1 MQKVKRNITLDFQ
14 RRNNVRVVL
23 ATQRDMNQREI
34 VISLYDDGKIFPIT
48 NHSGVTAAIN
58 VLRPDGKSSSFPADI
73 TGLGEVTYKI
83 TAWPVGVAGDVK
95 LSVALHTADGGR
107 ISTDPF
113 ILHVAEGL
121 YLGSEIE
128 EDTENQTAFENM
140 MQELAAFELSEAIR
154 ETNEEERKSAEEARA
169 SSEAARENAED
180 ERNSAE
186 SSRAGRENARVS
198 AENQRASKE
207 NSRNSA
213 ELTRQINEDNRAL
226 NEAVRVANEA
236 LRAQVT
242 EAMIEGLDNLLAIQ
256 EAYLSAV
263 GGEA

>member
-58 VLRPDGKSSSFPADI
+58 VLRPDGKSSSFPAEI
-73 TGLGEVTYKI
+73 TGIGEVTYKI

-95 LSVALHTADGGR
+95 LSVALHTTDGGR

-140 MQELAAFELSEAIR
+140 MQKLAQLDLRDAIR
-154 ETNEEERKSAEEARA
+154 ETNEGERKTNEQARIVAETNRANRENASKSAEDTRVSQENARQSAENARA
-169 SSEAARENAED
+169 SQEN
-180 ERNSAE
+180 
-186 SSRAGRENARVS
+186 GRS
-198 AENQRASKE
+198 
-207 NSRNSA
+207 SA
-213 ELTRQINEDNRAL
+213 ELTRQMNEENRIIS
-226 NEAVRVANEA
+226 EATRAANEV
-236 LRAQVT
+236 LRAQVVD
-242 EAMIEGLDNLLAIQ
+242 AMIEGLDNLLAIQ

-263 GGEA
+263 GGA